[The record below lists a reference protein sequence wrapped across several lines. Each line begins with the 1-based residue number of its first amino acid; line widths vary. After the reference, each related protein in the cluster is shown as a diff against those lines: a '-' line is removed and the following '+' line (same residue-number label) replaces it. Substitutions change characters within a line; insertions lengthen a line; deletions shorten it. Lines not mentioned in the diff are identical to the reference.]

1 MLRSNSFHA
10 RFCGSTSEGLPLPVE
25 PALLASAA
33 RMAERSKHGVSEGQ
47 DVRSERPA
55 TRQGQPRWA
64 SMLAALFVLAVT
76 SSAHAHDTWLQV
88 SSRLVRPDDVVHV
101 DVLLGN
107 HGNEHRDFKIAGKLG
122 SLEGVKIEMIGPDGR
137 TTDLASDMV
146 DLGYAPKEGFWSAR
160 FVPATAGLHCA
171 ALYREGV
178 RHGAMGFKG
187 AKAYFLASESLDAP
201 AQQDGKIPQ
210 SLARPFGHPLELVLE
225 SHPVVG
231 CGPGKPIV
239 VQLLFKGRPLADQV
253 VSFIPRGTTL
263 AEGFDPGY
271 ERKTDAE
278 GRCSFVPKEGNLVLV
293 VTHLVSPDEKGE
305 GYEKANYAATL
316 VLDVPQRCSCCEE

>member
-10 RFCGSTSEGLPLPVE
+10 RFCGSTSEGQPRWI
-25 PALLASAA
+25 ALLAVLVVVAA
-33 RMAERSKHGVSEGQ
+33 T
-47 DVRSERPA
+47 P
-55 TRQGQPRWA
+55 
-64 SMLAALFVLAVT
+64 F
-76 SSAHAHDTWLQV
+76 AHAHDTWLQV

-122 SLEGVKIEMIGPDGR
+122 SLEGVKIDVIGPDGR

-146 DLGYAPKEGFWSAR
+146 DLGYAPKEGFWSSR

-187 AKAYFLASESLDAP
+187 AKAYFLASESLDRP
-201 AQQDGKIPQ
+201 AKPEAT
-210 SLARPFGHPLELVLE
+210 LPEPLGHPLELVLE
-225 SHPVVG
+225 SHPVLA

-239 VQLLFKGRPLADQV
+239 VRLLLKGKPLADHV
-253 VSFIPRGTTL
+253 VSFIPRGATL
-263 AEGFDPGY
+263 AEGFDAEH
-271 ERKTDAE
+271 ERKTDAD
-278 GRCSFVPKEGNLVLV
+278 GRCRFVPKEGNLVLV
-293 VTHLVSPDEKGE
+293 VAHHVDPTEKGE

-316 VLDVPQRCSCCEE
+316 VLDVPQRCPCCTE